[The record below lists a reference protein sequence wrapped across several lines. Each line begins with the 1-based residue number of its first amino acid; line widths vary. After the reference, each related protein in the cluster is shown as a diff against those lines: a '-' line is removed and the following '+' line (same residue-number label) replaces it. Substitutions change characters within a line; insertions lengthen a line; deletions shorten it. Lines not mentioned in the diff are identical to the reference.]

1 MVETSVGKEALVVEA
16 VAAEVVVEVGT
27 VATMDLEV
35 TVATLVWSQ
44 LQS

>member
-1 MVETSVGKEALVVEA
+1 MVGKEALVVEA
-16 VAAEVVVEVGT
+16 VAAEVVMEVGT

-35 TVATLVWSQ
+35 TVATLVSSW